1 MSRTL
6 PRPPAWPPYGPFS
19 YHLFD
24 IVHLDGHDTTDLRW
38 SDRRSLLESLV
49 EPNPWVDVPDPTRSG
64 GRALLDAA
72 TERGLEGLV
81 AKRTDSTY
89 RPGTRS
95 SSWLKIKIRRHQE
108 LVIGGWSEGT
118 NSRTGKLGAVLV
130 GWYDDDGFHYAG
142 RVGSGLSEAELAR
155 LAPRLGELS
164 RATSP
169 FAEPVE
175 ATRPNRARIIH
186 WVEPELVGEIAYSE
200 WSAGGRLRHPA

>member
-1 MSRTL
+1 M
-6 PRPPAWPPYGPFS
+6 
-19 YHLFD
+19 
-24 IVHLDGHDTTDLRW
+24 
-38 SDRRSLLESLV
+38 
-49 EPNPWVDVPDPTRSG
+49 
-64 GRALLDAA
+64 
-72 TERGLEGLV
+72 

-95 SSWLKIKIRRHQE
+95 SSWLKIKIRRRQE

-169 FAEPVE
+169 FAEPGE
-175 ATRPNRARIIH
+175 DHSLGRTR
-186 WVEPELVGEIAYSE
+186 VG
-200 WSAGGRLRHPA
+200 G